1 MKEVTTSAM
10 LLSRGRMAQ
19 EERTRRQFMQNTLSQ
34 AHVSYTQRGAQSA
47 WNRLKEEER
56 HV

>member
-10 LLSRGRMAQ
+10 LLSRGRTAQ